1 MLLWSLISLAIGC
14 QKDVQDTAQ
23 SCEPSGAP
31 SLVVGAGLAGDFY
44 AFEEGQTVGLTSA
57 PQGGFGV
64 GVRAKVTGLVVDEG
78 DGNAPLPVL
87 LETYLDGVL
96 SASFTNTGAT
106 AYCQEDGTGLVWDLV
121 VGFDR
126 ETYNSAEDL
135 IGLQGAEATLR
146 IQATDLEGTTASGEV
161 DVVIEVD

>member
-14 QKDVQDTAQ
+14 KDTQDTGLG
-23 SCEPSGAP
+23 CEPSGEP
-31 SLVVGAGLAGDFY
+31 TLTVGTGLAGDFY
-44 AFEEGQTVGLTSA
+44 PFEDGQTVGLTSA

-64 GVRAKVTGLVVDEG
+64 GVRAKVSGLVVDEG

-87 LETYLDGVL
+87 METYLDGSL
-96 SASFTNTGAT
+96 SDSFTNTGAT
-106 AYCQEDGTGLVWDLV
+106 AYCQEDGSGLVWDLV

-126 ETYNSAEDL
+126 ETYNSADDL
-135 IGLQGAEATLR
+135 IGLQGALATLR
-146 IQATDLEGTTASGEV
+146 IQATDLDGTTASGEV